1 MLLDK
6 YIKLDSPGVVMLI
19 EVLILVHLLA
29 FLTYIILLTRS
40 FTQDKNKKVRDQIK
54 KLSNKN
60 DWVLLFTKIIDLNL
74 LVFMNIYIYIYIV
87 QV

>member
-6 YIKLDSPGVVMLI
+6 YLQLDSPGLIMVI

-29 FLTYIILLTRS
+29 FITYIVLLTRS
-40 FTQDKNKKVRDQIK
+40 FIQDKNKKVTDQIK

-60 DWVLLFTKIIDLNL
+60 D
-74 LVFMNIYIYIYIV
+74 
-87 QV
+87 